1 MAEKIFNILLVEDD
15 EAQAALIARKFK
27 HSKKPFELTIVDTP
41 AQAIDYLDRES
52 VDLIFVDIF
61 HPDSVSVDTFFKG
74 KLTTKYPIVV
84 ITDYGDEVRVV
95 KTMKAGAMDYIV
107 KSSENISDLP
117 HVAERTLRDWDL
129 IVKRRQAK
137 QALRAA
143 NQQLTATN
151 QQLTANEQ
159 QLRAAN
165 QQLSA
170 NEQQLRAAN
179 QQLSANEQ
187 QLRAANQQLSANE
200 QQLRAANQQL
210 SANEQQLRAANQ
222 QLTANEQQLRA
233 ANQQLEAANQQLIAA
248 EQQLREEINRAQ
260 QYLDI
265 AGAIILAINA
275 NGNVGLINQKGCEIL
290 GYSKEQILGK
300 NWFSNFLPAWHRN
313 ETKLTFSKLMEN
325 NIGPVE
331 HHENPIITSKGE
343 EKLIAWHNTVIRD
356 DMGNITGTLA
366 SGTDITEQRQA
377 EKKLQEYQQQL
388 RFLASELSLTEERQR
403 RHMSTLLHDNIGQVL
418 ALSKIKLGSIRQM
431 VDTNEHR
438 KSMDELGSMIDEAI
452 KFTRTLTFEL
462 SPPILYELGLQA
474 ALEWLVDKTG
484 QQHGLEVN
492 FMDSPVESSISTDIQ
507 VLFFQAVRELLIN
520 VAKHARASKVNISLK
535 QQDDKIEISV
545 TDNGIGFDYAKVKS
559 STRPA
564 GFGLF
569 NIRERLTFMGGDFQI
584 DTHPAKGTTIK
595 LSAPIKGE

>member
-1 MAEKIFNILLVEDD
+1 MAKKIFKILLVEDD

-27 HSKKPFELTIVDTP
+27 HSEKSFDLTVVETP
-41 AQAIDYLDRES
+41 ALAIDYLGRER

-61 HPDSVSVDTFFKG
+61 HPDGVWVDAFFKG
-74 KLTTKYPIVV
+74 NLAAKYPIVV
-84 ITDYGDEVRVV
+84 ITDYSDEAKVV
-95 KTMKAGAMDYIV
+95 KAMKAGAMDYIV

-117 HVAERTLRDWDL
+117 HVAERTLRDWNL

-143 NQQLTATN
+143 NQQLTAAN
-151 QQLTANEQ
+151 QQLT
-159 QLRAAN
+159 
-165 QQLSA
+165 
-170 NEQQLRAAN
+170 
-179 QQLSANEQ
+179 
-187 QLRAANQQLSANE
+187 
-200 QQLRAANQQL
+200 
-210 SANEQQLRAANQ
+210 ANEQQLRAANQ

-233 ANQQLEAANQQLIAA
+233 ANQQLEAANQQLTANEQQLRAANQQLIAA
-248 EQQLREEINRAQ
+248 EQQLHKEIDRAQ

-265 AGAIILAINA
+265 AGSIILAIDA
-275 NGNVGLINQKGCEIL
+275 DGMTSLVNQKGCEIL
-290 GYSKEQILGK
+290 ESSKEQILGK
-300 NWFSNFLPAWHRN
+300 CWFTNFIPARHRKK
-313 ETKLTFSKLMEN
+313 TKSTFNSLMEN
-325 NIGPVE
+325 KIKPAE
-331 HHENPIITSKGE
+331 YYENPIITSKGDE
-343 EKLIAWHNTVIRD
+343 RLIAWHNTVIRD

-366 SGTDITEQRQA
+366 SGTDITEQKQA
-377 EKKLQEYQQQL
+377 EKKLREYQEQL

-431 VDTNEHR
+431 VDSDEYR
-438 KSMDELGSMIDEAI
+438 KSTNELGSMIDEAI

-484 QQHGLEVN
+484 RQHGLEVN
-492 FMDSPVESSISTDIQ
+492 FVDSPVVSSISTDVQ

-520 VAKHARASKVNISLK
+520 VAKHAQASKVNISVR
-535 QQDDKIEISV
+535 QQEDKIEISV

-569 NIRERLTFMGGDFQI
+569 NIRERLTFMGGEFQI

-595 LSAPIKGE
+595 LSAPIKDE